1 MAFRILSEEE
11 VSLLDEEQRKQYEKE
26 LRIYRQRAAFVEQ
39 IEAYE
44 KVRIPPYEP
53 DLKPITV
60 MKKFEVKPYTRPEY
74 TVAEYKPVEKPELPI
89 KPFKP
94 AETGNPVLPEISKPV
109 STDIS
114 PVKKVENV
122 ETELQTVDKPVIPK
136 LRFEKFDYMSLF

>member
-1 MAFRILSEEE
+1 
-11 VSLLDEEQRKQYEKE
+11 LLR
-26 LRIYRQRAAFVEQ
+26 Q

-114 PVKKVENV
+114 PVKKWRM
-122 ETELQTVDKPVIPK
+122 LK
-136 LRFEKFDYMSLF
+136 LNYRLLINRLFPSYGLKSWKGIS

>member
-1 MAFRILSEEE
+1 LALTITESVVRAIMGFFYMKGDGSLWRSEYLAKEE

-74 TVAEYKPVEKPELPI
+74 TVAEYKPVESRNCQLSRLNRQKR
-89 KPFKP
+89 
-94 AETGNPVLPEISKPV
+94 ETLCC
-109 STDIS
+109 
-114 PVKKVENV
+114 
-122 ETELQTVDKPVIPK
+122 
-136 LRFEKFDYMSLF
+136 LRFQSR